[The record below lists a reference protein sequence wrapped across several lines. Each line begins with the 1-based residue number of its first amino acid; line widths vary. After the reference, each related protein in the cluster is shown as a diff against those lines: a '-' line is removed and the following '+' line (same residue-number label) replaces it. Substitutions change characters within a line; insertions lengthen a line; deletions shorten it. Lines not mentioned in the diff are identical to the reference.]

1 ALLWAATG
9 LIFAFTSYPG
19 IVRGTLAP
27 LVLVA
32 QVADVACWWLARLD
46 PPAGAYFAIAILG
59 TGAVVGVGLA
69 LQIVLSLWNMYGPKG
84 EAVVGL
90 LFLAGAI
97 AFAVTYEKVI
107 KPQLED
113 ERKLVANQGKQT
125 VPRYTQLTGIARATT
140 NITEP
145 DDPGLS

>member
-69 LQIVLSLWNMYGPKG
+69 LQIVLRLCNMYGPHGKAG
-84 EAVVGL
+84 VVL
-90 LFLAGAI
+90 LFLAGAV
-97 AFAVTYEKVI
+97 AFGVPSA
-107 KPQLED
+107 
-113 ERKLVANQGKQT
+113 ERVQAQ
-125 VPRYTQLTGIARATT
+125 P
-140 NITEP
+140 
-145 DDPGLS
+145 